1 MIESL
6 WDRIIA
12 PVPGNDEGHR
22 KDIETLLKVLKRES
36 DLLGLDVDKHV
47 TVEAPRE
54 RGPNKNAER
63 IADNVERYMDLADK
77 LVATGGIGSGRL
89 MLTTNADGFADIV
102 DAELVDDDAADIR
115 PFSMDELTREKGAP
129 IRTPEPP
136 SAPTVGWRDFLAQN
150 PMPVNH
156 GNGNGNGIGMGAEAT
171 PRRRQR

>member
-77 LVATGGIGSGRL
+77 LVATGGIGGVHR
-89 MLTTNADGFADIV
+89 
-102 DAELVDDDAADIR
+102 
-115 PFSMDELTREKGAP
+115 
-129 IRTPEPP
+129 
-136 SAPTVGWRDFLAQN
+136 
-150 PMPVNH
+150 
-156 GNGNGNGIGMGAEAT
+156 GAEETFDISADLVELARTRVAVLAT
-171 PRRRQR
+171 VLGLCSAWMPAIRKQSISS